1 MNHRDRDNGRAIP
14 PATENYAPILSLL
27 TDAPF
32 IIFALQIFVHPFLRK
47 DGRNCFSPACSCVS
61 ITLQVHRKR
70 ESPHRVSG

>member
-61 ITLQVHRKR
+61 ITLPGA
-70 ESPHRVSG
+70 S

>member
-32 IIFALQIFVHPFLRK
+32 IIFALQIFVHPFFARTDETVSRL
-47 DGRNCFSPACSCVS
+47 PARAFQSRC
-61 ITLQVHRKR
+61 QVHRKR

>member
-47 DGRNCFSPACSCVS
+47 GRTKLFLACLLVRFNHVARCIVNAN
-61 ITLQVHRKR
+61 HRIA
-70 ESPHRVSG
+70 